1 MGSKRTIAKDIINI
15 MSQNLKKVDVYIEPF
30 VGGANMIDKVPHKNK
45 IGYDINK
52 YVIAV
57 LKAIRDG
64 VNLPKKVT
72 RKEYYKIKESWKNNN
87 KDYPDYIKGYV
98 GIVCAFGSKFF
109 DSFANPSK
117 CGRDY
122 TKEAY
127 RNAIKQTEKLKG
139 IKFYCKDYRKIKL
152 PKKKCLI
159 YCDPPYRDMHN
170 KKYRGSEIFN
180 HDVFY
185 SWCLSVK
192 KEGHIVYVSERNKL
206 PKPFKKV
213 WSKDK
218 RIAIKNNENHK
229 THNEK
234 LFKL

>member
-1 MGSKRTIAKDIINI
+1 
-15 MSQNLKKVDVYIEPF
+15 
-30 VGGANMIDKVPHKNK
+30 
-45 IGYDINK
+45 
-52 YVIAV
+52 
-57 LKAIRDG
+57 
-64 VNLPKKVT
+64 
-72 RKEYYKIKESWKNNN
+72 
-87 KDYPDYIKGYV
+87 
-98 GIVCAFGSKFF
+98 
-109 DSFANPSK
+109 
-117 CGRDY
+117 
-122 TKEAY
+122 
-127 RNAIKQTEKLKG
+127 
-139 IKFYCKDYRKIKL
+139 
-152 PKKKCLI
+152 
-159 YCDPPYRDMHN
+159 MHN

-234 LFKL
+234 LFKLSEKTEMEKKQLHEKIANKLIVFENNLKNKPFSKINIFLFNITLMTIAAIVFPFTLCLLLITIVITDISIWLSLIHI